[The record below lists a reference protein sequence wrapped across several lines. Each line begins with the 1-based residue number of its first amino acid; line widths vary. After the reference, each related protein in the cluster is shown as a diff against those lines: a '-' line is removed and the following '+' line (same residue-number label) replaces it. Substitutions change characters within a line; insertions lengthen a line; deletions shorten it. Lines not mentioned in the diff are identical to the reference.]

1 MGSEMCIRDRRLF
14 VKYLLAFAVLIA
26 IFFAI
31 SFLTIEARYKAIFG
45 LFATLV
51 YSHFALLYIFKNDA
65 YVTVVKMITLKW
77 ENIYGNK
84 Q

>member
-1 MGSEMCIRDRRLF
+1 MIASNQNVSEDKVVSMLSTALVR
-14 VKYLLAFAVLIA
+14 
-26 IFFAI
+26 FFI
-31 SFLTIEARYKAIFG
+31 YNS
-45 LFATLV
+45 
-51 YSHFALLYIFKNDA
+51 ALLYIFKNDA